1 MLFARFRWVGC
12 QLDALGD
19 SLNIPMLRESLQN
32 LPKTLDD
39 TYARILCAIKEE
51 HMKYVHSML
60 QWLVSSARPLRLEEL
75 AEVIAID
82 ADSSSR
88 FDVERRLLEKRD
100 ALKICS
106 SLVTTVDVAN
116 DQFSGGETHT
126 EIKLAHFSVKEYL
139 LSDRIRMGPAERYSI
154 THVGSNE
161 YIGEACVS
169 YLLHFEDPSLFA
181 LHDVGDFPLARYAAR
196 YWAQHV
202 RLANAD
208 SRTVHRL
215 TMELLASENR
225 AYENLNW
232 LYDPDYQRREA
243 STRKHSTRK
252 HYRFSPPP
260 LYYTSQ
266 AGLLKA
272 TKLLIEAGADVN
284 AAGGRCGSALQ
295 AAAASGNE
303 DVVELLV
310 AHGADVNKQGGLFG
324 NALQAAAANGF
335 QSLVERLL
343 AAAANV
349 DAKGGEYSFALQAA
363 SFEGHDDIV
372 KCLIA
377 HGADVN
383 AERGRY
389 GNALQAAASEGHTTI
404 VEQLL
409 VHGADPNAEGGFF
422 GRALHE
428 AAGRG
433 HKRVVELLVQHGAYV
448 NLLGGDRYP
457 LQAAAF
463 EGQHEILKFLLR
475 SGADV
480 NAQGGYYHTALQA
493 GSSGGCALVIE
504 QLLANDAEVN
514 LEGGTFGNALQ
525 AACYKGHEKCAN
537 LLLLKGADAKMRG
550 RYGNA
555 MQVAIFRRHDGIV
568 EKLKVAAL
576 ETY

>member
-1 MLFARFRWVGC
+1 MAC

-19 SLNIPMLRESLQN
+19 SLTLPMLRRALGD

-39 TYARILCAIKEE
+39 TYARILCAIEEE
-51 HMKYVHSML
+51 HSKYALSML

-75 AEVIAID
+75 AEIIAID
-82 ADSSSR
+82 VDSSPR
-88 FDVERRLLEKRD
+88 FDVERRFLNNRD

-106 SLVTTVDVAN
+106 SLVATVDVVN
-116 DQFSGGETHT
+116 DRFSGGETHT

-139 LSDRIRMGPAERYSI
+139 LSDRIRMGPARRYSV
-154 THVGSNE
+154 THRGSNTF
-161 YIGEACVS
+161 IGEACIS
-169 YLLHFEDPSLFA
+169 YLLHFEDESLFVS
-181 LHDVGDFPLARYAAR
+181 HHVSDFPISRYAAR

-202 RLANAD
+202 RLADAD
-208 SRTVHRL
+208 ARSVHQLSMDLFGSR
-215 TMELLASENR
+215 NG
-225 AYENLNW
+225 AYANLNW

-243 STRKHSTRK
+243 SAREN
-252 HYRFSPPP
+252 YQAPPP
-260 LYYTSQ
+260 PSYYASQ
-266 AGLLKA
+266 AGLLEA
-272 TKLLIEAGADVN
+272 MKLLIEAGADVN
-284 AAGGRCGSALQ
+284 AIGGRCGSALQ
-295 AAAASGNE
+295 AAAASGNG
-303 DVVELLV
+303 DIVQLLI
-310 AHGADVNKQGGLFG
+310 ANGANVNCQGGLFG

-335 QSLVERLL
+335 QHLVEVLL

-363 SFEGHDDIV
+363 SFEGHDEIV

-377 HGADVN
+377 HGANVN

-389 GNALQAAASEGHTTI
+389 GNALLAAASEGHASI

-433 HKRVVELLVQHGAYV
+433 HKSVVELLVANGAWV

-463 EGQHEILKFLLR
+463 EGQHEILEFLLR

-493 GSSGGCALVIE
+493 GSSGGSARVIE
-504 QLLANDAEVN
+504 QLLANGAEVN

-525 AACYKGHEKCAN
+525 ASCYKGHEVCAN
-537 LLLLKGADAKMRG
+537 LLLLNGADATMRG

-555 MQVAIFRRHDGIV
+555 LQVAIFRRHDGIV
-568 EKLKVAAL
+568 EKLKAAAL

>member
-19 SLNIPMLRESLQN
+19 SLNLPMLRKSLKN

-51 HMKYVHSML
+51 HIKYVLSML

-82 ADSSSR
+82 IYSNPR
-88 FDVERRLLEKRD
+88 FDVERRFLEKRD

-106 SLVTTVDVAN
+106 SLVTTVDVVN
-116 DQFSGGETHT
+116 DLFSGGETHT

-161 YIGEACVS
+161 YIGEACIS
-169 YLLHFEDPSLFA
+169 YLLHFEDPSLFV
-181 LHDVGDFPLARYAAR
+181 LHDVSDFPLARYAAR
-196 YWAQHV
+196 YWTQHV
-202 RLANAD
+202 RHAD
-208 SRTVHRL
+208 ADARTVHQL
-215 TMELLASENR
+215 TIDLFASETR
-225 AYENLNW
+225 AYGNLNW

-243 STRKHSTRK
+243 SARKN
-252 HYRFSPPP
+252 YRFSPPP
-260 LYYTSQ
+260 LYYASQ
-266 AGLLKA
+266 AGLVKA

-284 AAGGRCGSALQ
+284 AGGGRCGSALQ
-295 AAAASGNE
+295 AAAASGTE
-303 DVVELLV
+303 DVVELLI
-310 AHGADVNKQGGLFG
+310 AHGADVNFQGGLFG

-335 QSLVERLL
+335 QSLVEVLL

-363 SFEGHDDIV
+363 SFEGHHEIV

-389 GNALQAAASEGHTTI
+389 GNALLAAASEGHTSI

-433 HKRVVELLVQHGAYV
+433 HQRVVELLVQHGAYV
-448 NLLGGDRYP
+448 NLLGGDRFP

-463 EGQHEILKFLLR
+463 EGQHEILEFLLH

-493 GSSGGCALVIE
+493 GSSGGSALVIE
-504 QLLANDAEVN
+504 QLLANGAEVN

-525 AACYKGHEKCAN
+525 AACYKGHEKCAH
-537 LLLLKGADAKMRG
+537 LLLLKRADAKMRG

-568 EKLKVAAL
+568 EKLKAAAL
-576 ETY
+576 EKY